1 MTTATGPATL
11 DLLSPTF
18 RVLSPEVRAAR
29 AQHWYART
37 PLGPAILTSED
48 CHALQNDRRLH
59 HSGGTEHMV
68 AQGITEGPVADM
80 WSRLVLNIEGPDHH
94 RLRRLVNPAFA
105 PSAVEGLRAR
115 IREIAE
121 DLVDDFAAEGRCEF
135 MSQFS
140 DLFPPRVMF
149 HLLGIPEAMQPD
161 FLRWGQD
168 IALLLSY
175 DVAANHDRLAAAIEG
190 ICAATDEL
198 VARRRDEPG
207 DDLLSVLVAASD
219 GGDKLSEDEIRAM
232 VTVLVLGGQDSTR
245 NQIALGLATFTEH
258 PDQWAL
264 LRERPDLAPAAV
276 EEMIRYNPVDPI
288 LWRIAPTDLEYRD
301 LQIAA
306 GTRIWL
312 FAALA
317 QSESGDA
324 ADAAT
329 PLPFDITA
337 ERAPHLAFGHGTHYC
352 LGAYLARAE
361 MVEALP
367 ILARRMPDLSLDG
380 EPRYRP
386 ELSGFV
392 GPVVLPLKFTPTG

>member
-18 RVLSPEVRAAR
+18 RVLSEEVRAAAAR
-29 AQHWYART
+29 HWYAQT
-37 PLGPAILTSED
+37 PLGPAILTSTD
-48 CHALQNDRRLH
+48 CVAMQNDRRLH

-68 AQGITEGPVADM
+68 AQGITDGPVADM

-94 RLRRLVNPAFA
+94 RLRRLVNPAFT
-105 PSAVEGLRAR
+105 PTAVERLRER

-121 DLVDDFAAEGRCEF
+121 DLVDGFAGTGRCEF

-149 HLLGIPEAMQPD
+149 HLLGIPEDLQPD

-168 IALLLSY
+168 IALLLRY

-190 ICAATDEL
+190 ICAATDDL
-198 VARRRDEPG
+198 CAQRRAEPG
-207 DDLLSVLVAASD
+207 EDLLSVLVAASD
-219 GGDKLSEDEIRAM
+219 GGDQLSPDEIRAM

-245 NQIALGLATFTEH
+245 NQIALGLATFTDH

-264 LRERPDLAPAAV
+264 LGRQPDLAAAAV

-288 LWRIAPTDLEYRD
+288 LWRIAPTDVQIRD
-301 LQIAA
+301 LELTA

-317 QSESGDA
+317 QSESAVPGQL
-324 ADAAT
+324 
-329 PLPFDITA
+329 LPFDITA
-337 ERAPHLAFGHGTHYC
+337 EREPHLAFGHGTHYC

-367 ILARRMPDLSLDG
+367 ILARRMPNLELDG
-380 EPRYRP
+380 DPVYRP

-392 GPVVLPLKFTPTG
+392 GPVVLPLKFTPTPA

>member
-18 RVLSPEVRAAR
+18 RVLSEEVRAA
-29 AQHWYART
+29 ASQHWYAQT
-37 PLGPAILTSED
+37 PLGPAILTAAD
-48 CHALQNDRRLH
+48 CVAMQNDRRLH
-59 HSGGTEHMV
+59 HSGGTEHML
-68 AQGITEGPVADM
+68 AQGISDGPVADM
-80 WSRLVLNIEGPDHH
+80 WARLVLNIEGPDHH
-94 RLRRLVNPAFA
+94 RLRRLVNPAFS
-105 PSAVEGLRAR
+105 PTAVERLRER
-115 IREIAE
+115 IRAIAE
-121 DLVDDFAAEGRCEF
+121 DLVDGFAADGRCEF

-149 HLLGIPEAMQPD
+149 HLLGIPESMQPN

-175 DVAANHDRLAAAIEG
+175 DVAANHDRLAAAITG
-190 ICAATDEL
+190 ICDATDEL
-198 VARRRDEPG
+198 CEQRRSTPG
-207 DDLLSVLVAASD
+207 DDLLSILVAAGD
-219 GGDKLSEDEIRAM
+219 EGDKLSQDEIRAM

-245 NQIALGLATFTEH
+245 NQIALGLATFTEYS
-258 PDQWAL
+258 DQWAL
-264 LRERPDLAPAAV
+264 LGQQPDLAAAAV
-276 EEMIRYNPVDPI
+276 EEIIRFNPVDPI
-288 LWRIAPTDLEYRD
+288 LWRIAPTEVDVRD
-301 LQIAA
+301 LHLAA

-317 QSESGDA
+317 QSESDVPGE
-324 ADAAT
+324 

-367 ILARRMPDLSLDG
+367 ILARRMPDLALDG
-380 EPRYRP
+380 EAQYRP

-392 GPVVLPLKFTPTG
+392 GPVVLPLKFTPTT

>member
-1 MTTATGPATL
+1 MTTSTGPATI
-11 DLLSPTF
+11 DLFSPTF
-18 RVLSPEVRAAR
+18 RVLSPEVRAAA
-29 AQHWYART
+29 AQHWYAQT

-48 CHALQNDRRLH
+48 CHAMQNDRRLH

-80 WSRLVLNIEGPDHH
+80 WARLVLNIEGPDHH

-105 PSAVEGLRAR
+105 PSKVELLRGR
-115 IREIAE
+115 IGEIAQE
-121 DLVDDFAAEGRCEF
+121 LIDEFAGDGRCEF

-149 HLLGIPEAMQPD
+149 HLLGIPESMQPD

-175 DVAANHDRLAAAIEG
+175 DVAANHDRLAAAING

-198 VARRRDEPG
+198 CAQRRVNPG

-219 GGDKLSEDEIRAM
+219 GDDKLSEDEIRAM

-264 LRERPDLAPAAV
+264 LRDKPELAPAAV
-276 EEMIRYNPVDPI
+276 EEMIRFNPVDPI
-288 LWRIAPTDLEYRD
+288 LWRIAPTDVDYRD

-317 QSESGDA
+317 QSESDVPGE
-324 ADAAT
+324 

-337 ERAPHLAFGHGTHYC
+337 EREPHLAFGHGTHYC

-361 MVEALP
+361 MLEALP
-367 ILARRMPDLSLDG
+367 LLAQRMPDLALDG
-380 EPRYRP
+380 EPVYRP

-392 GPVVLPLKFTPTG
+392 GPVVLPLKFTAT

>member
-1 MTTATGPATL
+1 MTPSSGPATL

-18 RVLSPEVRAAR
+18 RVLSPEVRAAA

-37 PLGPAILTSED
+37 ALGPAILTSAD
-48 CHALQNDRRLH
+48 CVAFQNDRRLH
-59 HSGGTEHMV
+59 HSGGTEHML
-68 AQGITEGPVADM
+68 AQGITDGPVADM
-80 WSRLVLNIEGPDHH
+80 WARLVLNIEGPDHH
-94 RLRRLVNPAFA
+94 RLRRLVNPAFT
-105 PSAVEGLRAR
+105 PSAVDRLRER
-115 IREIAE
+115 IRTIAD
-121 DLVDDFAAEGRCEF
+121 DLLDGFAADGRCEF

-149 HLLGIPEAMQPD
+149 HLLGIPESLQPD

-168 IALLLSY
+168 IAFLLSY
-175 DVAANHDRLAAAIEG
+175 DVAANHDRLAVAIEG
-190 ICAATDEL
+190 ICAATDDRC
-198 VARRRDEPG
+198 AHRRSHPG
-207 DDLLSVLVAASD
+207 EDLLSALVAARD
-219 GGDKLSEDEIRAM
+219 GNDQLTEDEIRAM

-245 NQIALGLATFTEH
+245 NQIALGLATFAEH

-264 LRERPDLAPAAV
+264 LRDKPELAPAAV

-288 LWRIAPTDLEYRD
+288 LWRIAPVDVDYRD
-301 LQIAA
+301 LHIEA

-317 QSESGDA
+317 QSESGVPGQ
-324 ADAAT
+324 

-337 ERAPHLAFGHGTHYC
+337 EREPHLAFGHGTHYC

-367 ILARRMPDLSLDG
+367 ILARRMPDLALDG
-380 EPRYRP
+380 DPVYRP

-392 GPVVLPLKFTPTG
+392 GPVSLPLKFTPS

>member
-1 MTTATGPATL
+1 MTTPAGPATL

-18 RVLSPEVRAAR
+18 RVLSPEVRAAA
-29 AQHWYART
+29 AQHWYAQT

-48 CHALQNDRRLH
+48 CHAMQNDRRLH

-68 AQGITEGPVADM
+68 AQGIHGGPVADM
-80 WSRLVLNIEGPDHH
+80 WARLVLNIEGPDHH
-94 RLRRLVNPAFA
+94 RLRKLVNPAFA
-105 PSAVEGLRAR
+105 PSAVERLRAR

-121 DLVDDFAAEGRCEF
+121 DLVEGFAGDGRCEF

-149 HLLGIPEAMQPD
+149 HLLGIPDDLQPD

-168 IALLLSY
+168 VALLLSY
-175 DVAANHDRLAAAIEG
+175 EVAANHDRLAAAIEG

-198 VARRRDEPG
+198 CAQRRAHPG
-207 DDLLSVLVAASD
+207 DDLLSTLVAARD
-219 GGDKLSEDEIRAM
+219 GDDKLSEDEIRAM

-245 NQIALGLATFTEH
+245 NQIALGLATFAEH

-264 LRERPDLAPAAV
+264 LGDKPELAPAAV
-276 EEMIRYNPVDPI
+276 EEIVRYNPVDPI
-288 LWRIAPTDLEYRD
+288 LWRIAPIDVEYRD

-317 QSESGDA
+317 QSESDVPGA
-324 ADAAT
+324 

-361 MVEALP
+361 MLEALP
-367 ILARRMPDLSLDG
+367 LLARRMPDLALDG
-380 EPRYRP
+380 EPVYRP

-392 GPVVLPLKFTPTG
+392 GPVVLPLKFTPTP

>member
-18 RVLSPEVRAAR
+18 RVLSDEVRTAAAR
-29 AQHWYART
+29 HWYAQT

-48 CHALQNDRRLH
+48 CLAMQNDRRLH

-68 AQGITEGPVADM
+68 AQGVTGGPVADM
-80 WSRLVLNIEGPDHH
+80 WARLVLNIEGPDHH
-94 RLRRLVNPAFA
+94 RLRRLVNPAFT
-105 PSAVEGLRAR
+105 PTTVERLRAR

-121 DLVDDFAAEGRCEF
+121 ELVDSFAADGRCEF

-149 HLLGIPEAMQPD
+149 HLLGIPEDMQPD
-161 FLRWGQD
+161 FLGWGQD

-198 VARRRDEPG
+198 CAQRRSAPG
-207 DDLLSVLVAASD
+207 EDLISTLVAACD
-219 GGDKLSEDEIRAM
+219 GDDRLSQDEIRAM

-245 NQIALGLATFTEH
+245 NQIALGLATFTDH

-264 LRERPDLAPAAV
+264 LRDKPELAAAAV

-288 LWRIAPTDLEYRD
+288 LWRIAPTDVDYRD
-301 LQIAA
+301 LHLAA

-317 QSESGDA
+317 QSESEVAGE
-324 ADAAT
+324 

-337 ERAPHLAFGHGTHYC
+337 ERQPHLAFGHGTHYC

-367 ILARRMPDLSLDG
+367 ILARRMPDLAIDG
-380 EPRYRP
+380 EPVYRP

-392 GPVVLPLKFTPTG
+392 GPVRLPLKFTPTP

>member
-1 MTTATGPATL
+1 MTTTTGPATI

-18 RVLSPEVRAAR
+18 RVLSEEVRAA
-29 AQHWYART
+29 ASQHWYAHT
-37 PLGPAILTSED
+37 PLGPAILTAAD
-48 CHALQNDRRLH
+48 CIAMQNDRRLH

-80 WSRLVLNIEGPDHH
+80 WARLVLNIEGPDHH
-94 RLRRLVNPAFA
+94 RLRRLVNPAFT
-105 PSAVEGLRAR
+105 PTAVERLRER
-115 IREIAE
+115 IRAIAE
-121 DLVDDFAAEGRCEF
+121 ELVDDFAGDGRCEF
-135 MSQFS
+135 MSQFA

-149 HLLGIPEAMQPD
+149 HLLGIPAAMQPD

-175 DVAANHDRLAAAIEG
+175 DVAANHDRLAAAIQG
-190 ICAATDEL
+190 ICDATDEL
-198 VARRRDEPG
+198 CEQRRSAPG
-207 DDLLSVLVAASD
+207 EDLLSVLVAA
-219 GGDKLSEDEIRAM
+219 
-232 VTVLVLGGQDSTR
+232 
-245 NQIALGLATFTEH
+245 
-258 PDQWAL
+258 
-264 LRERPDLAPAAV
+264 AV
-276 EEMIRYNPVDPI
+276 EEIIRFNPVDPI
-288 LWRIAPTDLEYRD
+288 LWRIAPTEVDVRD
-301 LQIAA
+301 LHLAA

-317 QSESGDA
+317 QSESGVPGA
-324 ADAAT
+324 

-367 ILARRMPDLSLDG
+367 ILARRMPDLALDG
-380 EPRYRP
+380 EAQYRP

-392 GPVVLPLKFTPTG
+392 GPVVLPLKFTPTV